1 MKNIIIF
8 FTLLGVLPLYL
19 GIFFNKQY
27 FYLNNEKI
35 ELYCLLILSFLCGM
49 HWQVLIL
56 KNKNSLFIMSIPIL
70 IFIWGWSSQLNN
82 YLDTRLILITGFIF
96 SLFFDYASNI
106 FKPEKWY
113 LKLRT
118 IVTTLVIIALFL

>member
-19 GIFFNKQY
+19 GIIFNKQY

-49 HWQVLIL
+49 HWQVLIF
-56 KNKNSLFIMSIPIL
+56 KNKNSIFIMSIPIL
-70 IFIWGWSSQLNN
+70 IFIWGWSSQFINFF
-82 YLDTRLILITGFIF
+82 DTRLILITSFIL
-96 SLFFDYASNI
+96 SLFFDYVCNI